1 MASESL
7 SSATPTGSPLDVRGK
22 SRGRNLHYETL
33 GTARSLLV
41 LAYLGVAVWY
51 LVWRPSTFNPQAPVF
66 SWIVYAA
73 EVFGFVV
80 ALMHIFMVWRLSVRT
95 PPAAPAS
102 LAVDVFIP
110 SYNEP
115 LDMLRRT
122 LLAAQRMDYP
132 HQTWLLDD
140 GNRPQARALAEEL
153 GCRYLARDENTDAKA
168 GNLNH
173 ALSHS
178 SAELVAVFDADHAP
192 AADFLTRTLGYFADP
207 AVAFVQTP
215 QDFYNLDSYQ
225 HRQHPRQH
233 LVWTEQSLFFRVIQ
247 RGKDCWNAA
256 FFCGSCAVLRR
267 PALDAVGG
275 FATGSVTEDLHTSIR
290 LHRQGFQSIYHA
302 ESLAF
307 GIAPPTV
314 VPFLKQRLRWGQGAM
329 QALRTA
335 GIWFGRG
342 LTLPQ
347 RVNYFATV
355 LTYFDGWQKAV
366 FYLAPV
372 VVLTTGVMPI
382 TEVSWPFLAH
392 FLPFYLLTFW
402 VFEEVGRGYGRAVTT
417 EQYNMARFAAF
428 AWATLGLFRGR
439 LAFHVTAK
447 HRVEGEKARRW
458 MGPQLAVLLLNLV
471 AIPAGVWMW
480 KAGSLP
486 TGALIANVVWAGV
499 NLSLAQAVLG
509 FTARL
514 SRFRRREYRFPVP
527 LPAVLDFAGGA
538 AVVGVLDDISSHG
551 FKFYGRFPAAAAAVG
566 THVSGE
572 IHLPSGPLRCRAEV
586 RSLIHADSR
595 VGHVKALGCSFQWD
609 GSAERDQ
616 LDVFLYGS
624 NLQWRMNRLGEQTRT
639 PLEWLAGEERWR
651 RRRSRRGFEHW
662 ASIVSTSLGSGRSG
676 RGIGLVSVPSDA
688 AGHTR
693 TLVSYQRFAD
703 VTPLQV
709 DVVTRSGLCSLQ
721 GPAYFVDSVDAA
733 GTPLHFYRFEV
744 SEQAWRSRA

>member
-1 MASESL
+1 
-7 SSATPTGSPLDVRGK
+7 
-22 SRGRNLHYETL
+22 L
-33 GTARSLLV
+33 GLARTVLV
-41 LAYLGVAVWY
+41 LTYLAIAVWY
-51 LVWRPSTFNPQAPVF
+51 LAWRPTTFNPQAPVF
-66 SWIVYAA
+66 SSIVYAA
-73 EVFGFVV
+73 EVFGFAV

-95 PPAAPAS
+95 PPAAPADVM
-102 LAVDVFIP
+102 VDVFIP

-153 GCRYLARDENTDAKA
+153 GCRYLAREKNTDAKA

-173 ALSHS
+173 GLRHS

-192 AADFLTRTLGYFADP
+192 ASDFLTRTLGYFADP

-225 HRQHPRQH
+225 HRQHRRRH

-267 PALDAVGG
+267 HALDQING
-275 FATGSVTEDLHTSIR
+275 FATGSVTEDLQTSIR
-290 LHRQGFQSIYHA
+290 LHRRGFQSIYHA
-302 ESLAF
+302 QSLAF
-307 GIAPPTV
+307 GIAPATV

-347 RVNYFATV
+347 RVNYLATV

-382 TEVSWPFLAH
+382 AEVSWPFLAH

-402 VFEEVGRGYGRAVTT
+402 VFEEVGRGFGRTVTT

-428 AWATLGLFRGR
+428 AWATVGLVRRKLTFQ
-439 LAFHVTAK
+439 VTAK
-447 HRVEGEKARRW
+447 HRDEGEKARRW
-458 MGPQLAVLLLNLV
+458 IWPQLGVFLLNLV

-480 KAGSLP
+480 RAGTLP
-486 TGALIANVVWAGV
+486 TGALIANVVWAAV

-509 FTARL
+509 FTLRL

-527 LPAVLDFAGGA
+527 LPAVLDFASGA
-538 AVVGVLDDISSHG
+538 PVVGVLDDISSHG
-551 FKFYGRFPAAAAAVG
+551 FKFYGRFPTAAAAIGAQV
-566 THVSGE
+566 HGE
-572 IHLPSGPLRCRAEV
+572 IHLLSGPLPCRAQV
-586 RSLIHADSR
+586 RSLIHADSPSH
-595 VGHVKALGCSFQWD
+595 HVKALGCRFDWQD
-609 GSAERDQ
+609 SAALDR

-624 NLQWRMNRLGEQTRT
+624 NLQWRMNRIGEQMRT
-639 PLEWLAGEERWR
+639 PLEWLAGEDRWR
-651 RRRSRRGFEHW
+651 RRRSRRGFERW
-662 ASIVSTSLGSGRSG
+662 ASILSSSSGSAQFAP
-676 RGIGLVSVPSDA
+676 GIGLVSVPSREA
-688 AGHTR
+688 HTR
-693 TLVSYQRFAD
+693 TLVSYRRFAD
-703 VTPLQV
+703 VAPLRV
-709 DVVTRSGLCSLQ
+709 DVVTRSGVHTLE
-721 GPAYFVDSVDAA
+721 GPAYFVDSVNTA
-733 GTPLHFYRFEV
+733 GTVLHFYRFE
-744 SEQAWRSRA
+744 STDRGQREWRPRS